1 MKFDIAR
8 AWKDENYRQ
17 SLDEEQLSMLP
28 ANPAGELT
36 DEDLAA
42 VAGGFGPGFG
52 PGFGGFGGFGAVAP
66 AGVAPVAVAPVG
78 VGFTHTRNE
87 SVAVICEINIFSLSV
102 ISNIAI
108 LGSVTQVCIKG

>member
-52 PGFGGFGGFGAVAP
+52 PGFAGWGGFGA
-66 AGVAPVAVAPVG
+66 VAPVAVAPVG
-78 VGFTHTRNE
+78 VGFTRVRNE
-87 SVAVICEINIFSLSV
+87 SLAVICEINIFSLSV

-108 LGSVTQVCIKG
+108 LGSVTQVCVKG